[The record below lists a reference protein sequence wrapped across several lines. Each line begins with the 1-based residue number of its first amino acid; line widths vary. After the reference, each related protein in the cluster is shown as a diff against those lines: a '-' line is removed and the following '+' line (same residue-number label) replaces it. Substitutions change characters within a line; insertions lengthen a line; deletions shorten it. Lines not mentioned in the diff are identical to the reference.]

1 MISSHFQIT
10 FQQAEIC
17 IQCIPRYLEKSKR
30 KCSSS
35 PQFNPEVNHRTHLKD
50 SSVS

>member
-1 MISSHFQIT
+1 MIFSHFQTT
-10 FQQAEIC
+10 FQQAGIC
-17 IQCIPRYLEKSKR
+17 VQCIPRDLAESKR

-35 PQFNPEVNHRTHLKD
+35 YQYNPEVNHRTHLKD